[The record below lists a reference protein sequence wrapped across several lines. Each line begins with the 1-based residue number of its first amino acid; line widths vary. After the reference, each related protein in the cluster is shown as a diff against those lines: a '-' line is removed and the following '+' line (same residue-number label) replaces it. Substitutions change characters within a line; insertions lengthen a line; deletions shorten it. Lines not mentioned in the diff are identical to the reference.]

1 MNLLRKYIRRLL
13 SEATEHDDHF
23 KLLMDSGYDGIKQA
37 MELADSLGIPSQE
50 LPWDR
55 KSVDDYR
62 WEMRDDVSWPEI
74 LEPTGWTEKDYRDA
88 FDAKWNPVD
97 VENMIKDLQEATEQS
112 ATGEEREKMLYL
124 FFAESSRM
132 GIQLAEMLMPEMA
145 KELVEFVD
153 MVDMFIEMGESL
165 ISQKKAGD
173 YGSLARLRS
182 IWFEIREASTKMS
195 KRQSGKVVDAE
206 YLWSVDL
213 SGVFGAIDMVLSSTF
228 ITWDPEHQEL
238 LDDLKEWARQ

>member
-1 MNLLRKYIRRLL
+1 MNLLRKYIRVLV
-13 SEATEHDDHF
+13 EATEYDDKF
-23 KLLMDSGYDGIKQA
+23 KELMDSGYDGIKQA
-37 MELADSLGIPSQE
+37 MELADSLGIASQE
-50 LPWDR
+50 LPWDQE
-55 KSVDDYR
+55 SIDEYA
-62 WEMRDDVSWPEI
+62 WEMRDDVPWPEV
-74 LEPTGWTEKDYRDA
+74 LEPTGWTKKDYRDA
-88 FDAKWNPVD
+88 FDAKWKSTPGAQPHW
-97 VENMIKDLQEATEQS
+97 DLRESTEQS
-112 ATGEEREKMLYL
+112 ATDEERDKMLYL

-132 GIQLAEMLMPEMA
+132 GIQMAEMLMPEMA
-145 KELVEFVD
+145 KELVEFMD

-182 IWFEIREASTKMS
+182 IWFEIRTTSTKMA

-206 YLWSVDL
+206 YLWSNDL

-238 LDDLKEWARQ
+238 LDDLKEWAR